1 MGHGTRDGLSGPRRF
16 VCVAGAAVMGAAL
29 AACSSAGT
37 GATRPRSGPVVSA
50 VENAAFGTILSSG
63 GRTLYTLVPSGTA
76 CDAACTRIWPELV
89 LPSGATTASAGSG
102 VRASDL
108 GTVAR
113 GGGVRQVT
121 YAGKPLYFF
130 AEDTAAGQVKG
141 NITDVW
147 GKWSVVALA
156 RPAGKVEPAPTT
168 APSTSAP
175 AGTAPAGGTPASTAP
190 AVPTT
195 AVAVPTTAAPV
206 PTTTAPGPAPTTTTT
221 APGVGGG
228 AGF

>member
-1 MGHGTRDGLSGPRRF
+1 MGHGTRDGLTGPRRF
-16 VCVAGAAVMGAAL
+16 GLLAGAAVMGVAL

-63 GRTLYTLVPSGTA
+63 GKTLYTLVPSSTA
-76 CDAACTRIWPELV
+76 CDAACTKIWPELV
-89 LPSGATTASAGSG
+89 VPSGATTASAGNG

-108 GTVAR
+108 GTVGR

-121 YAGKPLYFF
+121 YSGKPLYFF
-130 AEDTAAGQVKG
+130 AEDSAAGQAKG

-156 RPAGKVEPAPTT
+156 RPASNVEPAPTT
-168 APSTSAP
+168 SPSTSAP
-175 AGTAPAGGTPASTAP
+175 AGAAPAGGTPASTAP
-190 AVPTT
+190 PVPTT
-195 AVAVPTTAAPV
+195 AAAVPTSAAPV
-206 PTTTAPGPAPTTTTT
+206 PTTTAPAPTTTTT